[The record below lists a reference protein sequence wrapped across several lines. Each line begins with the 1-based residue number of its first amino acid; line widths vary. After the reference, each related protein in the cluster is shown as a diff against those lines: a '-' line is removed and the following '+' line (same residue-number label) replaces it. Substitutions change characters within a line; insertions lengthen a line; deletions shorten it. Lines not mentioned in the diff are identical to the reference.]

1 MKINECILMS
11 SFLFYSS
18 SSVKIMNRLKVK
30 NVDKRVTHDIQ
41 LPILSI
47 FVTLIFA
54 TVEGTHHPYIRSVC
68 DVRPQH
74 NTQKFKAAALRVYTS
89 CFFYCN
95 N

>member
-1 MKINECILMS
+1 
-11 SFLFYSS
+11 
-18 SSVKIMNRLKVK
+18 MNRLKVK

-47 FVTLIFA
+47 FVMQKTDVTLIFA

-89 CFFYCN
+89 CFFLLQ
-95 N
+95 